1 MMNQLHELEDALVK
15 QILIAADS
23 RKDSLKKKKI
33 LKTARKLW
41 TLILDPESESKLSL
55 YWGPFPITFFTAQ
68 KHSTGCL
75 CAAESSFNV
84 QSWCE
89 PGLQYCT
96 LLLRPL
102 CHP

>member
-55 YWGPFPITFFTAQ
+55 YWGPFSNHIV
-68 KHSTGCL
+68 HSTEAL
-75 CAAESSFNV
+75 HR
-84 QSWCE
+84 
-89 PGLQYCT
+89 
-96 LLLRPL
+96 LLVCCRILI
-102 CHP
+102 